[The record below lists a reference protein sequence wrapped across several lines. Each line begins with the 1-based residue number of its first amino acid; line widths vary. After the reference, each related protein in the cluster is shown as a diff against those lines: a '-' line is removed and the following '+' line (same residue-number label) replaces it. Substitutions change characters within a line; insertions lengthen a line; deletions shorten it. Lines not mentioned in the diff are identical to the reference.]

1 MITVD
6 MSQMRTGAIEKA
18 SIPAPPSGEIQI
30 LVTQL
35 DDVVASLEA
44 HCRDLLS
51 QLTPVVCIAEVNEV
65 KVPSAGVAPAAR
77 TQLGGALAQLVSRV
91 EELRGKIAKASAGLE
106 L

>member
-6 MSQMRTGAIEKA
+6 MSQMRTQAIEKA
-18 SIPAPPSGEIQI
+18 SPPVQPSGEIKI
-30 LVTQL
+30 FMIHL
-35 DDVVASLEA
+35 DEALSSLEA
-44 HCRDLLS
+44 QLGDLVS
-51 QLTPVVCIAEVNEV
+51 QLQPVLFMSELPET
-65 KVPSAGVAPAAR
+65 KVPPKGVAPAAR